1 MAKMAAIV
9 EYDGS
14 GFAGWQQQAHAPSV
28 QQELESALGFVA
40 GHPVS
45 AVCAGRTDAGVHA
58 VAQVVHFET
67 SADRTP
73 RSWTLGAN
81 SRLPPGISL
90 SWASRI
96 SVDFHARHLATH
108 RTYRYYILNRSTRSA
123 LLAGRAAWIHRV
135 LDADLMHEAGQVL
148 LGEHDF
154 SAFRSVECQS
164 RTPVRHLD
172 RIEVR
177 RSADQLCI
185 EIRANGFLHHMV
197 RNIVG
202 TMIGLSGLPEAPQ
215 ILRRILEG
223 RDRRQ
228 AGPTAPACGLY
239 FWQADYPARFA
250 IPPTLAPTPLLGL

>member
-14 GFAGWQQQAHAPSV
+14 GFSGWQQQDHAPSI
-28 QQELESALGFVA
+28 QQEIESALGFVA

-58 VAQVVHFET
+58 VAQVIHFE
-67 SADRTP
+67 SGADRSP
-73 RSWTLGAN
+73 RSWLLGAN

-90 SWASRI
+90 GWVCGVSA
-96 SVDFHARHLATH
+96 DFHARHLATH
-108 RTYRYYILNRSTRSA
+108 RTYRYYILNRSARSA
-123 LLAGRAAWIHRV
+123 LLAGRVAWVHRK
-135 LDADLMHEAGQVL
+135 LDAERMHEAGQVL

-154 SAFRSVECQS
+154 SAFRSIECQS

-172 RIEVR
+172 RVEVR
-177 RSADQLCI
+177 RSGDQLCI

-202 TMIGLSGLPEAPQ
+202 TMIGLSGQPRAAQE
-215 ILRRILEG
+215 LRQTLQG
-223 RDRRQ
+223 RDRRL

-239 FWQADYPARFA
+239 FWQADYPARFG